1 MVTDEQVR
9 LLRRKQ
15 MEGKSQEAAAAAAG
29 MSVRT
34 ARKWSSA
41 GGLPSAS
48 KAPRSWR
55 TREDPFEGVWDEE
68 IVPLLERDEERV
80 LQATTLIDLLEG
92 RHPGRF
98 TPGQVRTLQRRMRDW
113 RAVHGADREVYFEQV
128 HPPGREAQLDFTH
141 ATELGVRIGGEV
153 FEHLLFEWVLSFSG
167 WRYVCLAYG
176 ETFEAL
182 VDGLQGALWELGG
195 VPEIARSDNLS
206 AATHELKRS
215 GGRALNERFAAVLA
229 HYGLRSTRIHP
240 GRSHENGVAEQAHHR
255 LKSALA
261 QALVIRGS
269 RDFDSVAAY
278 EVFVQEVVERLNRP
292 RLARLAEERPH
303 LRPLPSSRVPA
314 YTVYRMTV
322 RKWSTVRVSKKTYSV
337 PSRLRG
343 HEVEVRQYANEV
355 EVLYQGTVV
364 ERMPRLRGGRDH
376 RIDYR
381 HIIWSLVRKPGAFAR
396 YRYREEL
403 FPTPVFREAY
413 DALVRFRGER
423 ADVDY
428 VRTLHLAAST
438 LECTVEQ
445 ALRELLAERMP
456 FDYATVRERAVPAKP
471 EVPQLA
477 TPELPDLRVFDALL
491 AEGVR

>member
-9 LLRRKQ
+9 LLRQKRMK
-15 MEGKSQEAAAAAAG
+15 GKSQESAAAAAG

-34 ARKWSSA
+34 ARKWESGA
-41 GGLPSAS
+41 LPSTS
-48 KAPRSWR
+48 KQPRAWR
-55 TREDPFEGVWDEE
+55 TRRDPFEGVWGEE
-68 IVPLLERDEERV
+68 IVPLLVRDEDRV
-80 LQATTLIDLLEG
+80 LQATTLLELLDG
-92 RHPGRF
+92 RYPGRF
-98 TPGQVRTLQRRMRDW
+98 GAGQLRTLQRRIRDW
-113 RAVHGADREVYFEQV
+113 RAVAGPEREVYFEQT

-141 ATELGVRIGGEV
+141 GTELGVRVAGEA
-153 FEHLLFEWVLSFSG
+153 FDHLLFEFVLCFSG
-167 WRYVCLAYG
+167 WRWVNLAFG

-215 GGRALNERFAAVLA
+215 GGRALNERFAGVLA
-229 HYGLRSTRIHP
+229 HYGLHSTRIHP
-240 GRSHENGVAEQAHHR
+240 GRSHENGVVEQAHHR

-269 RDFDSVAAY
+269 RDFETVEQYVA
-278 EVFVQEVVERLNRP
+278 FVQEVVERLNRP
-292 RLARLAEERPH
+292 SLTRLAEEREH
-303 LRPLPSSRVPA
+303 LRALPASRVPG
-314 YTVYRMTV
+314 YTVYRVKV
-322 RKWSTVRVSKKTYSV
+322 RKWSTIRISNKTYSV

-343 HEVEVRQYANEV
+343 HEVEVRQYANEI
-355 EVLYQGTVV
+355 EVLYQGQCV
-364 ERMPRLRGGRDH
+364 ERMPRLRGGREH

-381 HIIWSLVRKPGAFAR
+381 HVIWSLVRKPGAFAR

-403 FPTPVFREAY
+403 FPTPAFREAY
-413 DALVRFRGER
+413 DALCRFRGER

-445 ALRELLAERMP
+445 ALRELLEGRAP
-456 FDYATVRERAVPAKP
+456 FEYATIRERAAPAKP
-471 EVPQLA
+471 EVPELT
-477 TPELPDLRVFDALL
+477 TPEVPDLRVYDALL
-491 AEGVR
+491 AEGAR

>member
-9 LLRRKQ
+9 LLRQKRMK
-15 MEGKSQEAAAAAAG
+15 GKSQESAAAAAG

-34 ARKWSSA
+34 ARKWESGA
-41 GGLPSAS
+41 LPSTS
-48 KAPRSWR
+48 KRPRVWR
-55 TREDPFEGVWDEE
+55 TRRDPFEGVWGEE
-68 IVPLLERDEERV
+68 IVPLLVRDEDRM
-80 LQATTLIDLLEG
+80 LQATTLLELLDG
-92 RHPGRF
+92 RYPGRF
-98 TPGQVRTLQRRMRDW
+98 GAGQLRTLQRRIRDW
-113 RAVHGADREVYFEQV
+113 RAVAGPEREVYFEQT

-141 ATELGVRIGGEV
+141 GTELGVRIAGEA
-153 FEHLLFEWVLSFSG
+153 FDHLLFEFVLCFSG
-167 WRYVCLAYG
+167 WRWVSLAFG

-215 GGRALNERFAAVLA
+215 GGRALNERFAGVLA

-240 GRSHENGVAEQAHHR
+240 GRSHENGVVEQAHHR

-269 RDFDSVAAY
+269 RDFETVEQY
-278 EVFVQEVVERLNRP
+278 LVFVQAVVDRLNRP
-292 RLARLAEERPH
+292 TLTRLAEEREH
-303 LRPLPSSRVPA
+303 LRPLPASRVPG
-314 YTVYRMTV
+314 YTVYRVKV
-322 RKWSTVRVSKKTYSV
+322 RKWSTIRISNKTYSV

-343 HEVEVRQYANEV
+343 HEVEVRQFANEV
-355 EVLYQGTVV
+355 EVLYQGQCV
-364 ERMPRLRGGRDH
+364 ERMPRLRGGREH

-381 HIIWSLVRKPGAFAR
+381 HVIWSLVRKPGAFAR

-403 FPTPVFREAY
+403 FPTPAFREAY
-413 DALVRFRGER
+413 DALCRFRGER

-445 ALRELLAERMP
+445 ALHELLDGRAP
-456 FDYATVRERAVPAKP
+456 FEYATIRERAVPAKP
-471 EVPQLA
+471 KVPELA
-477 TPELPDLRVFDALL
+477 TPEVPDLRVYDALL
-491 AEGVR
+491 AEGAR